1 LNKTGVVKALTL
13 LLSIAVVF
21 APIVYALNKYEWNIQ
36 ALVTPSYSPPKVD
49 FHMEP
54 SRVKFESGQL
64 FAAFKLT
71 NLGEV
76 EVMFEGLNA
85 TVYGPD
91 GVALA
96 PATLDKAVPLP
107 PNSTETLTMKVNV
120 DEAALN
126 RLMSYF
132 IEGRDHINVEV
143 EGEASIR
150 VFGSKVTAPIS
161 ASFEVSLADI
171 GR

>member
-1 LNKTGVVKALTL
+1 LNKIGVVKALTL

-21 APIVYALNKYEWNIQ
+21 APIVYALSKYEWDIQ
-36 ALVTPSYSPPKVD
+36 ALVTPFYSPPKVD

-76 EVMFEGLNA
+76 KVVFESLNA
-85 TVYGPD
+85 TAYDPD
-91 GVALA
+91 GKALA
-96 PATLDKAVPLP
+96 PATLDKAVALP
-107 PNSTETLTMKVNV
+107 PNSTQTLTLKVNV

-126 RLMSYF
+126 RLISYF
-132 IEGRDHINVEV
+132 IEGRDRINVEV

-150 VFGSKVTAPIS
+150 VFGSKVAAPIS
-161 ASFEVSLADI
+161 ASFEISLADI